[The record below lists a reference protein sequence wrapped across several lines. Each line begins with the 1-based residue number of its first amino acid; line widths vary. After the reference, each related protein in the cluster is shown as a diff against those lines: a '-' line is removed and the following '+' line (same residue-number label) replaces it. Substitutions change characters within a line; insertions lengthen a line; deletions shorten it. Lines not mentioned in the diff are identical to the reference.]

1 MCAFPFYEGR
11 PRDNCS
17 DKPATIPSLERNRQT
32 EARAFIAEPGLAD
45 AVNVMLLLG
54 QPLLVTG
61 EPGTGKT
68 QLAYSVECELG
79 YKVLKFET
87 KSTTV
92 ARELFY
98 TYDTLGRFHA
108 AQLQTGSLVSKNYIT
123 YNALGLAILLSRE
136 RAAVKDWFP
145 ESYEHEEPRRSI
157 VLIDEIDK
165 APRDFPND
173 LLNEIENLYFK
184 APELGLGDKSI
195 AADPAMRPIIIITS
209 NSEKN
214 LPDAFLRRCVYYN
227 IPFPEKEQLR
237 EIILAHMPVF
247 RDRGSQ
253 WLNQVV
259 DFFLRLRNPNWGLDK
274 RPATAELLNWLSYL
288 RAREV
293 DRSTDLRE
301 QSALVSTSLSTL
313 FKSADDQEKGRRI
326 FLEWLKES

>member
-1 MCAFPFYEGR
+1 MYAFPFYEGR

-17 DKPATIPSLERNRQT
+17 DKPAEIPILDRSRQR
-32 EARAFIAEPGLAD
+32 EARAFIAEHGLVD
-45 AVNVMLLLG
+45 AVNVMLILG

-68 QLAYSVECELG
+68 QLAYSVGCELG
-79 YKVLKFET
+79 YEVLKFET
-87 KSTTV
+87 KSTSI
-92 ARELFY
+92 ARDLFY

-108 AQLQTGSLVSKNYIT
+108 AQLQTGSLDSKHYIT
-123 YNALGLAILLSRE
+123 YNALGMAILLSRE
-136 RAAVKDWFP
+136 SAAVKEWLP
-145 ESYEHEEPRRSI
+145 ESYEHDEPRRSI

-184 APELGLGDKSI
+184 APELGLRDKSVY
-195 AADPAMRPIIIITS
+195 ADPARRPIIIITS

-227 IPFPEKEQLR
+227 IPFPEPQQLR
-237 EIILAHMPVF
+237 EIILSHMPIF
-247 RDRGSQ
+247 RDKDSE
-253 WLNQVV
+253 WLNQVI
-259 DFFLRLRNPNWGLDK
+259 DFFLRLRGPNWGLDK

-293 DRSTDLRE
+293 NRHTDLRK

-313 FKSADDQEKGRRI
+313 FKSSDDQEKARQI
-326 FLEWLKES
+326 LSEWLKES